1 MEKQQLKGEPSEMTE
16 LRGLYSLWL
25 REVKRYLRD
34 RIRIISGIITPILW
48 LFIFGTGIRFA
59 GAIGN
64 LNYQQ
69 YLFPGI
75 VGQTLLF
82 TSMFIGISVIW
93 DREFGFMKEILV
105 APVSKVSI
113 FFGKM
118 LGDSTDALIQGTIV
132 LLLGTL
138 LGILKDPI
146 VFLQLLPIMVLMT
159 FGFVSLG
166 LTIASFIQNLES
178 YGIIVS
184 FVNMPLF
191 FLSGALFP
199 VNGANV
205 PNWLQTISAFNPLTY
220 GVDALRQITLGQEWY
235 PVFSFYY
242 DILIVLFFDIAMII
256 IGTLALNRRK

>member
-1 MEKQQLKGEPSEMTE
+1 MTE
-16 LRGLYSLWL
+16 IRGLYTLWL
-25 REVKRYLRD
+25 REIKRYLRD
-34 RIRIISGIITPILW
+34 RLRIVSGIVTPILW

-59 GAIGN
+59 GSIGN
-64 LNYQQ
+64 VNYQQ

-105 APVSKVSI
+105 APISKVSI

-132 LLLGTL
+132 LLLGTA
-138 LGILKDPI
+138 LGILENP
-146 VFLQLLPIMVLMT
+146 VMFLQLLPIMVLMT

-166 LTIASFIQNLES
+166 LTIATFIQNLES
-178 YGIIVS
+178 YGVVVS
-184 FVNMPLF
+184 FVNMPMF

-199 VNGANV
+199 VRGDYV
-205 PNWLQTISAFNPLTY
+205 PGWLQTVSAFNPLTY
-220 GVDALRQITLGQEWY
+220 GVDALRQIALGQEWQ
-235 PVFSFYY
+235 PLFPFYY
-242 DILIVLFFDIAMII
+242 DLTMVVIFDVAMII
-256 IGTLALNRRK
+256 IGTLALSRRK